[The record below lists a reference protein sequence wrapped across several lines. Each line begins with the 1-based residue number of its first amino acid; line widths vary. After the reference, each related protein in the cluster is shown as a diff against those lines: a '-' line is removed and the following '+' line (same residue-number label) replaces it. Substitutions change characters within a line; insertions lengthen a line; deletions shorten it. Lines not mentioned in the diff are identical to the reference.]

1 MGASNSAVKQSE
13 EDWSGTLHND
23 TVSGNS
29 PLRQGARTNTTR
41 DTLQA
46 PRATCHVSR
55 CPGVQV
61 EARVR
66 CRGTVTINSLLIDRL
81 PLDN

>member
-13 EDWSGTLHND
+13 EDGSGTLHND
-23 TVSGNS
+23 AVSGNS

-41 DTLQA
+41 DTLPA
-46 PRATCHVSR
+46 PRAT

-61 EARVR
+61 EARVK
-66 CRGTVTINSLLIDRL
+66 GAVTINSLLIDRL

>member
-13 EDWSGTLHND
+13 EDGSGTLHND

-46 PRATCHVSR
+46 PRATCQVAR
-55 CPGVQV
+55 VQV

-66 CRGTVTINSLLIDRL
+66 CKGAVTINSLLIDRL